1 MSWILDVVVVV
12 IFALTVLAGFKNGF
26 IDSVIGF
33 VGLLAALV
41 VAFFA
46 SGAVADGVYTA
57 FVEKPVQTAIVETIE
72 EAAAGTGASL
82 QENLQKAEEALPGF
96 VKSLME
102 KNEVSLT
109 ALADKAE
116 TGVQNTGE
124 QIAAAVTDKVVR
136 PAMTMLIRCIAFI
149 VLFIVLMILC
159 SLLGK
164 IIGKI
169 IKHSPF
175 KGPDKLLGGVLGAVK
190 GFLWVLLAVTV
201 MQMIAGFTADD
212 ALISKKSI
220 EESAVVKVI
229 AEINP
234 IYSDNNIVI
243 NEFNKLL
250 DK

>member
-1 MSWILDVVVVV
+1 MSWILDVAVVA
-12 IFALTVLAGFKNGF
+12 IFVLTVLAGFRKGF
-26 IDSVIGF
+26 LDSVIGF

-46 SGAVADGVYTA
+46 SGIVADSVYA
-57 FVEKPVQTAIVETIE
+57 ACIEKPVQTAIVESIDGV
-72 EAAAGTGASL
+72 ASDAGASL
-82 QENLQKAEEALPGF
+82 QENLQKAEEALPKF

-102 KNEVSLT
+102 KNEVSLVS
-109 ALADKAE
+109 LADKAE

-124 QIAAAVTDKVVR
+124 QIATTVTENVVR
-136 PAMTMLIRCIAFI
+136 PAMTLLIRCIAFI
-149 VLFIVLMILC
+149 ILFIVLTFVC
-159 SLLGK
+159 AFLGK

-190 GFLWVLLAVTV
+190 GLLWVLLAVTV

-220 EESAVVKVI
+220 DETTVVKAI
-229 AEINP
+229 TEINP

-243 NEFNKLL
+243 TEFNNLFGK
-250 DK
+250 